1 MIVEVLRRGEPLWGA
16 ALISPIIGKDDNN
29 TMSLA
34 YDDATVNVPRSPS
47 KAPKRSTE
55 RRTNQTSPA
64 PVVGKGSSHE
74 ELFAP
79 MKEHDEM
86 PVTSDFLLDDDVETP
101 VTENDF
107 VDADLSVG
115 ALPDAVQYYLQAI
128 GRTALLNAK
137 REIEL
142 ARKIEV
148 LLLLELVRTKQAAA
162 ADVLQA
168 ENAKITA
175 IHAAEVLQAEDAKI
189 TAIQYDGQKIPQ
201 PTIASAA
208 TAPVP
213 RVATRDEQNT
223 SIAEGILEVLLQAW
237 PAMQTAKMFLAH
249 VFGTDPESDAMVR
262 ISTNEIIE
270 TFYKLTGSQRAE
282 YFRVREAHI
291 RATAQGEAR
300 VIDGERMREL
310 CDAFDSQ
317 VKKVAIS
324 WQLLPSS
331 VQHAVDL
338 GKLDLLPKP
347 YFNVVLVRSNFRTA
361 EQSGATAREEL
372 TEANLRLV
380 VSIAKKYVGRGLS
393 LLDLIQEGNIGLM
406 RAVEKFDCWKGNRFS
421 TYATWWIRQAVT
433 RAIAEQGRTIR
444 LPVHMGE
451 SFSQVKRVVDR
462 LSQQLER
469 NPSPEEIAKA
479 LDMSVDRVVHILG
492 SARQPIS
499 LETPVGDDNEHTLGE
514 FLEDDVMQTP
524 VEWAARQM
532 LRQDLGVA
540 LNKLTDRER
549 RIIDMRYGLLDGR
562 RRTLEEVGQDLGM
575 TRERARQ
582 IESEALR
589 RLRTTD
595 IGQHL
600 KDYLE

>member
-1 MIVEVLRRGEPLWGA
+1 MIVEVLRRGEPLWDA

-148 LLLLELVRTKQAAA
+148 LLLLESVRTKQAAA
-162 ADVLQA
+162 A
-168 ENAKITA
+168 
-175 IHAAEVLQAEDAKI
+175 EVLQAE
-189 TAIQYDGQKIPQ
+189 TAQADGQPVVAQ
-201 PTIASAA
+201 TPT
-208 TAPVP
+208 

-237 PAMQTAKMFLAH
+237 PAMQTAKTFLAH
-249 VFGTDPESDAMVR
+249 VFGTDPESETVARV
-262 ISTNEIIE
+262 STNETIE
-270 TFYKLTGSQRAE
+270 KFYTLTGAQRAE

-347 YFNVVLVRSNFRTA
+347 YFNVVLVRANFRTA

-479 LDMSVDRVVHILG
+479 LDMPVDRVVHILG

>member
-1 MIVEVLRRGEPLWGA
+1 
-16 ALISPIIGKDDNN
+16 
-29 TMSLA
+29 MSLA

-55 RRTNQTSPA
+55 RRTNQTSPT
-64 PVVGKGSSHE
+64 PVVGQGSSRE

-79 MKEHDEM
+79 MKEHEEM
-86 PVTSDFLLDDDVETP
+86 TVPSDFLLDDDVETP

-148 LLLLELVRTKQAAA
+148 LLLLESVRTKQAAA
-162 ADVLQA
+162 AEVVQA
-168 ENAKITA
+168 EAVQADA
-175 IHAAEVLQAEDAKI
+175 IS
-189 TAIQYDGQKIPQ
+189 T
-201 PTIASAA
+201 PT
-208 TAPVP
+208 

-223 SIAEGILEVLLQAW
+223 SIAEGILDVLLQAW
-237 PAMQTAKMFLAH
+237 PAMQTAKTFLAQ
-249 VFGTDPESDAMVR
+249 VFGTDPESESAVYM
-262 ISTNEIIE
+262 STNETIE
-270 TFYKLTGSQRAE
+270 KFYTLTGSQRAE
-282 YFRVREAHI
+282 YFRIREAHI

-310 CDAFDSQ
+310 CDAFDTQ
-317 VKKVAIS
+317 VKKVAIA

-331 VQHAVDL
+331 VQHAVES
-338 GKLDLLPKP
+338 GKFGNERTVNETTTYPEWSKSVLIQLSKLL
-347 YFNVVLVRSNFRTA
+347 NVVLVRSNFRTA

-479 LDMSVDRVVHILG
+479 LDMPVDRVVHILG

>member
-1 MIVEVLRRGEPLWGA
+1 VIVEVLRCGEPLWGA

-47 KAPKRSTE
+47 KAPKRSPE

-148 LLLLELVRTKQAAA
+148 LLLLESVRAKQAAA
-162 ADVLQA
+162 AEVSQADVSQA
-168 ENAKITA
+168 DA
-175 IHAAEVLQAEDAKI
+175 I
-189 TAIQYDGQKIPQ
+189 
-201 PTIASAA
+201 PTP
-208 TAPVP
+208 T

-237 PAMQTAKMFLAH
+237 PAMQTAKTFLAQ
-249 VFGTDPESDAMVR
+249 VFGTDPESEATVH

-282 YFRVREAHI
+282 YFRIREAHI

-310 CDAFDSQ
+310 CDAFDAQ

-479 LDMSVDRVVHILG
+479 LDMPVERVVHILG

>member
-1 MIVEVLRRGEPLWGA
+1 MTLLSADIA
-16 ALISPIIGKDDNN
+16 
-29 TMSLA
+29 
-34 YDDATVNVPRSPS
+34 
-47 KAPKRSTE
+47 
-55 RRTNQTSPA
+55 
-64 PVVGKGSSHE
+64 
-74 ELFAP
+74 
-79 MKEHDEM
+79 
-86 PVTSDFLLDDDVETP
+86 LDDDVESNSQEP
-101 VTENDF
+101 EIIES
-107 VDADLSVG
+107 DLSVG

-128 GRTALLNAK
+128 GRTALLNSR

-142 ARKIEV
+142 ARRIEV
-148 LLLLELVRTKQAAA
+148 LLFLEH
-162 ADVLQA
+162 
-168 ENAKITA
+168 AKKS
-175 IHAAEVLQAEDAKI
+175 L
-189 TAIQYDGQKIPQ
+189 
-201 PTIASAA
+201 
-208 TAPVP
+208 
-213 RVATRDEQNT
+213 VATERDEQT
-223 SIAEGILEVLLQAW
+223 YEIATNMLLSLLGAM
-237 PAMQTAKMFLAH
+237 PAMRVAMGFLYELVDREVQA
-249 VFGTDPESDAMVR
+249 VWAVPVA
-262 ISTNEIIE
+262 IE
-270 TFYKLTGSQRAE
+270 TFYALNAGMRAE
-282 YFRVREAHI
+282 YFRRREAHV
-291 RATAQGEAR
+291 RAKAGDDAR
-300 VIDGERMREL
+300 LSDPEYVREL
-310 CDAFDSQ
+310 CDGFDTQ
-317 VKKVAIS
+317 VKTAAIA
-324 WQLLPSS
+324 WQLLPLSVVTMVERDALTDIESVFSS
-331 VQHAVDL
+331 AI
-338 GKLDLLPKP
+338 LL
-347 YFNVVLVRSNFRTA
+347 RSTFRNA
-361 EQSGATAREEL
+361 EQSGTTAREEL

-462 LSQQLER
+462 LSQTLER

-479 LDMSVDRVVHILG
+479 LEMPVERVVHILE

-514 FLEDDVMQTP
+514 FLEDDIMQSP
-524 VEWAARQM
+524 GEWAARQM
-532 LRQDLGVA
+532 LRQDLVTA

-549 RIIDMRYGLLDGR
+549 RIIDMRYGLADGR
-562 RRTLEEVGQDLGM
+562 RRTLEEVGQVLGM

>member
-1 MIVEVLRRGEPLWGA
+1 
-16 ALISPIIGKDDNN
+16 
-29 TMSLA
+29 MSLA
-34 YDDATVNVPRSPS
+34 YDDATVPVPRSPS

-64 PVVGKGSSHE
+64 PVVGQGSSHE

-79 MKEHDEM
+79 MKEHEEM
-86 PVTSDFLLDDDVETP
+86 TVPSDFLLDDDVETP
-101 VTENDF
+101 ITENDF

-148 LLLLELVRTKQAAA
+148 LLLLESVRTKQAAA
-162 ADVLQA
+162 AEAAQA
-168 ENAKITA
+168 EA
-175 IHAAEVLQAEDAKI
+175 VQAEAV
-189 TAIQYDGQKIPQ
+189 QYDGQLKPQ
-201 PTIASAA
+201 PMGAS
-208 TAPVP
+208 TTSP
-213 RVATRDEQNT
+213 RGTMRDEQNT
-223 SIAEGILEVLLQAW
+223 SIAEGILDVLLQAW
-237 PAMQTAKMFLAH
+237 PAMQTAKTFLAQ
-249 VFGTDPESDAMVR
+249 VFGGDSESESAVYM
-262 ISTNEIIE
+262 STNETIE
-270 TFYKLTGSQRAE
+270 KFYTLTGSQRAE
-282 YFRVREAHI
+282 YFRIREAHI

-310 CDAFDSQ
+310 CDAFDTQ
-317 VKKVAIS
+317 VKKVAIA

-331 VQHAVDL
+331 VQHAVEL
-338 GKLDLLPKP
+338 GKLEQLPKP
-347 YFNVVLVRSNFRTA
+347 HFNVVLVRSNFRTA

-479 LDMSVDRVVHILG
+479 LDMPVDRVVHILG